1 MADAAKRL
9 RMRGMRMF
17 AAVLFALAIVP
28 AAPATPAKQEVPLEA
43 GLAEVEITPPIGYR
57 MDGYFTERLSTGV
70 KDPLMAKALVF
81 QQGDTKAAL
90 VVCDLLGVPQTL
102 TREVRARAAA
112 RTGIPVANIAITA
125 THTHTGPLFSGERA
139 RIFSELATAKF
150 GTDPLAR
157 INYVETLRDRLV
169 EVIVAA
175 NAAVS
180 PATLEFVAA
189 REDRISFNR
198 RYHLNDGTVATNPGI
213 SNPKVVGPAG
223 PIDPDLPFLLIS
235 KPRMNT
241 DGTRITR
248 MNTDETRISGEKTPI
263 GALTVFAMHLDTVG
277 GTEYSADYAGQLA
290 NELRREFGDRFISMF
305 GTGTCGNINHIDVSG
320 TRRYSARLIGEQLAV
335 SVLSVRSREPVANV
349 ALAAASGRLTLP
361 LRKVAD
367 TQVTAARANAPKIG
381 TSDLPFL
388 TQVETVTTLDLA
400 TRGATLDAEVQVFR
414 LNRDIAIVLLPGEI
428 FVELGLAIKQASPF
442 KHTLVIELSNDN
454 PAYIPTEKAFKE
466 GGYETINS
474 RIEPGGGE
482 QLVAEALRLL
492 KALQI
497 RD

>member
-1 MADAAKRL
+1 VTIRILTAAI
-9 RMRGMRMF
+9 
-17 AAVLFALAIVP
+17 FALAMTIANHTANETAQP
-28 AAPATPAKQEVPLEA
+28 PLQA

-81 QQGDTKAAL
+81 QQGDTKVAL

-112 RTGIPVANIAITA
+112 RTGIAAANIAVTA

-139 RIFSELATAKF
+139 RIFSELATAKY
-150 GTDPLAR
+150 GADPLAR

-180 PATLEFVAA
+180 PATVEFVAA
-189 REDRISFNR
+189 REDRVSFNR
-198 RYHLNDGTVATNPGI
+198 RYRLNDGTVATNPGI
-213 SNPKVVGPAG
+213 SNPRVVGPAG

-241 DGTRITR
+241 D
-248 MNTDETRISGEKTPI
+248 ETRISGEQTPV

-290 NELRREFGDRFISMF
+290 NGLRREFGDRFISMF

-320 TRRYSARLIGEQLAV
+320 TRRYSARLIGDQLAV
-335 SVLSVRSREPVANV
+335 SVLSMRQREPIANV
-349 ALAAASGRLTLP
+349 ALATASGRVTLP
-361 LRKVAD
+361 LRKVSD
-367 TQVTAARANAPKIG
+367 TQVTAARSNAPRIG
-381 TSDLPFL
+381 TSELPFL

-414 LNRDIAIVLLPGEI
+414 LNRDMAIVLLPGEI

-442 KHTLVIELSNDN
+442 KHTVVIELSNDN
-454 PAYIPTEKAFKE
+454 PAYIPTEKAFTE
-466 GGYETINS
+466 GGYETVNS

-492 KALQI
+492 KTLQI

>member
-1 MADAAKRL
+1 
-9 RMRGMRMF
+9 MRTLT
-17 AAVLFALAIVP
+17 ATIVALSMTIVG
-28 AAPATPAKQEVPLEA
+28 APAKQTAAPPLQA

-81 QQGDTKAAL
+81 QQGDTKTAL

-112 RTGIPVANIAITA
+112 RTGIPAANIAVTA

-139 RIFSELATAKF
+139 RIFSDQAVAKY
-150 GTDPLAR
+150 GSDPLAR
-157 INYVETLRDRLV
+157 INYVATLSDRLV

-180 PATLEFVAA
+180 TATLELVIA
-189 REDRISFNR
+189 REDRVSFNR
-198 RYHLNDGTVATNPGI
+198 RYRLNDGTVATNPGI
-213 SNPKVVGPAG
+213 SNPKVVAPAG

-235 KPRMNT
+235 KN
-241 DGTRITR
+241 
-248 MNTDETRISGEKTPI
+248 KTAI
-263 GALTVFAMHLDTVG
+263 GSLTVFAMHLDTVG

-290 NELRREFGDRFISMF
+290 NELRREFGDTFISVF

-320 TRRYSARLIGEQLAV
+320 RRRYSARLIGGELAV
-335 SVLSVRSREPVANV
+335 SALSIRSREPVAG
-349 ALAAASGRLTLP
+349 ASLAAASGRIVLP
-361 LRKVAD
+361 LRKVSES
-367 TQVTAARANAPKIG
+367 QLEAARTNASKIG
-381 TSDLPFL
+381 TNQLPFL
-388 TQVETVTTLDLA
+388 TQVETVATLDLA
-400 TRGATLDAEVQVFR
+400 SRGGTLEAEVQVLR
-414 LNRDIAIVLLPGEI
+414 LNRETAVVLLPGEV
-428 FVELGLAIKQASPF
+428 FVELGLAIKQSSPF

-454 PAYIPTEKAFKE
+454 PAYIPTEAAFKQ
-466 GGYETINS
+466 GGYEPANS

-492 KALQI
+492 KTLQV

>member
-1 MADAAKRL
+1 VRTLTATI
-9 RMRGMRMF
+9 
-17 AAVLFALAIVP
+17 FALAITIAP
-28 AAPATPAKQEVPLEA
+28 AAERQTTTLPVQA
-43 GLAEVEITPPIGYR
+43 GLAEIEITPPIGYR

-90 VVCDLLGVPQTL
+90 VVCDLLGVPHAL
-102 TREVRARAAA
+102 TGEVRARAAA
-112 RTGIPVANIAITA
+112 RTGIPAANIAVTG

-139 RIFSELATAKF
+139 RIFSDRAAAKH
-150 GTDPLAR
+150 GSDPLAS

-169 EVIVAA
+169 EVIAAA
-175 NAAVS
+175 NANVS

-189 REDRISFNR
+189 REDRLSFNR
-198 RYHLNDGTVATNPGI
+198 RYRLNDGTVATNPGI
-213 SNPKVVGPAG
+213 SNPKIVGPAG

-235 KPRMNT
+235 K
-241 DGTRITR
+241 
-248 MNTDETRISGEKTPI
+248 EKAPV
-263 GALTVFAMHLDTVG
+263 GSVTVFAMHLDTVG

-290 NELRREFGDRFISMF
+290 NEFRREFGDRFISVF

-335 SVLSVRSREPVANV
+335 SALSMRSREPVANL
-349 ALAAASGRLTLP
+349 ALAVASGRVS
-361 LRKVAD
+361 LRLRRVSDAQVA
-367 TQVTAARANAPKIG
+367 AARANVARIG
-381 TSDLPFL
+381 TNDLPFL
-388 TQVETVTTLDLA
+388 TQVETVSTLDLSS
-400 TRGATLDAEVQVFR
+400 RGPALDAEVQVLR
-414 LNRDIAIVLLPGEI
+414 LNRDTAIVLLPGEI

-454 PAYIPTEKAFKE
+454 PAYIPSEQAFKE
-466 GGYETINS
+466 GGYETVNS

-482 QLVAEALRLL
+482 QLVAEALRIL
-492 KALQI
+492 KTLQI

>member
-1 MADAAKRL
+1 MAHAAKRL
-9 RMRGMRMF
+9 KMRRMRLF
-17 AAVLFALAIVP
+17 PALVFALAIVP
-28 AAPATPAKQEVPLEA
+28 ALSAAQATQESPLEV
-43 GLAEVEITPPIGYR
+43 GLAEIEITPPLGYR

-70 KDPLMAKALVF
+70 KDPLMAKALVV

-102 TREVRARAAA
+102 TREVRTRAAA
-112 RTGIPVANIAITA
+112 RTGIPAANIAVTA

-139 RIFSELATAKF
+139 RIFSELASAKY
-150 GTDPLAR
+150 GSDPLAR
-157 INYVETLRDRLV
+157 INYIETLRDRLV

-180 PATLEFVAA
+180 PATLEFVRAS
-189 REDRISFNR
+189 EDRLSFNR

-223 PIDPDLPFLLIS
+223 PIDPDVPFLLIS
-235 KPRMNT
+235 KP
-241 DGTRITR
+241 R
-248 MNTDETRISGEKTPI
+248 MNTDETRISGEKTPV
-263 GALTVFAMHLDTVG
+263 GSLSVFAMHLDTVG

-349 ALAAASGRLTLP
+349 ALAAASDRVTLP
-361 LRKVAD
+361 LRKVSD
-367 TQVTAARANAPKIG
+367 TQVTAARANAAKIG

>member
-1 MADAAKRL
+1 
-9 RMRGMRMF
+9 MRTLT
-17 AAVLFALAIVP
+17 ATIFALTMTIAS
-28 AAPATPAKQEVPLEA
+28 APAKQIATLPLQA
-43 GLAEVEITPPIGYR
+43 GLAEIEITPPIGYR

-112 RTGIPVANIAITA
+112 RTGIPAANIAVTA

-139 RIFSELATAKF
+139 RIFSDQAREKY
-150 GTDPLAR
+150 GSDPLAS
-157 INYVETLRDRLV
+157 INYVERLRDRLI

-175 NAAVS
+175 DADLS
-180 PATLEFVAA
+180 PATLDFAAA
-189 REDRISFNR
+189 REDRLSFNR

-213 SNPKVVGPAG
+213 SNPKIVGPAG
-223 PIDPDLPFLLIS
+223 PIDPDLPVLLIS
-235 KPRMNT
+235 R
-241 DGTRITR
+241 
-248 MNTDETRISGEKTPI
+248 EKRPV
-263 GALTVFAMHLDTVG
+263 GSLTVFAMHLDTVG
-277 GTEYSADYAGQLA
+277 GTEYSADYAGQLTNA
-290 NELRREFGDRFISMF
+290 LRREFGDKFISVF

-320 TRRYSARLIGEQLAV
+320 TRRYSARLIGEQLAI
-335 SVLSVRSREPVANV
+335 SALSIRSREAIADT
-349 ALAAASGRLTLP
+349 ALGAASGRLSLA
-361 LRKVAD
+361 LRKVSDA
-367 TQVTAARANAPKIG
+367 QVAAARANVPKIG
-381 TSDLPFL
+381 STDLPFL
-388 TQVETVTTLDLA
+388 TQVETVSTLDLS
-400 TRGATLDAEVQVFR
+400 RREPTLEEEVQVLR
-414 LNRDIAIVLLPGEI
+414 LNRDTAIVLLPGEI

-454 PAYIPTEKAFKE
+454 PAYIPTAQAFKE
-466 GGYETINS
+466 GGYETVNS

-492 KALQI
+492 KTLQI

>member
-1 MADAAKRL
+1 MAHAAKRL
-9 RMRGMRMF
+9 KMRRMRLF
-17 AAVLFALAIVP
+17 PALVFALAIVP
-28 AAPATPAKQEVPLEA
+28 ALSAAQATQESPLEV
-43 GLAEVEITPPIGYR
+43 GLAEIEITPPLGYR
-57 MDGYFTERLSTGV
+57 IDGYFTERLSTGV
-70 KDPLMAKALVF
+70 KDPLMAKALVV

-102 TREVRARAAA
+102 TREVRTRAAA
-112 RTGIPVANIAITA
+112 RTGIPAANIAVTA

-139 RIFSELATAKF
+139 RIFSELASAKY
-150 GTDPLAR
+150 GSDPLAR
-157 INYVETLRDRLV
+157 INYIETLRDRLV

-180 PATLEFVAA
+180 PATLEFVRAS
-189 REDRISFNR
+189 EDRLSFNR

-223 PIDPDLPFLLIS
+223 PIDPDVPFLLIS
-235 KPRMNT
+235 KP
-241 DGTRITR
+241 R
-248 MNTDETRISGEKTPI
+248 MNTDETRISGEKTPV
-263 GALTVFAMHLDTVG
+263 GSLSVFAMHLDTVG

-349 ALAAASGRLTLP
+349 ALAAASDRVTLP
-361 LRKVAD
+361 LRKVSD
-367 TQVTAARANAPKIG
+367 TQVTAARANAAKIG